1 MSIEQLQE
9 DLKALASR
17 IPTGPLVTPA
27 ELAAY
32 LKNDLV
38 PFLSAVTTELEE
50 VDGSVADLVQRAA
63 EVLHEESAAV
73 FAGIITSGA
82 VLIAELK
89 TRIGSDRRLQ
99 EAIKEWE
106 SLAKEGTQI
115 LEEITFPYEPEDDD
129 EGAEQAQAP
138 APAPVAGAVGATE
151 KS

>member
-1 MSIEQLQE
+1 VTAG
-9 DLKALASR
+9 AL
-17 IPTGPLVTPA
+17 G
-27 ELAAY
+27 AY

-50 VDGSVADLVQRAA
+50 VDGSVGDLVQRAA

-82 VLIAELK
+82 VLINELK

-99 EAIKEWE
+99 DAIKEWE

-115 LEEITFPYEPEDDD
+115 LDEIVFPYEPEDED
-129 EGAEQAQAP
+129 EAEQAQGTGAAP
-138 APAPVAGAVGATE
+138 EPGAAAAE